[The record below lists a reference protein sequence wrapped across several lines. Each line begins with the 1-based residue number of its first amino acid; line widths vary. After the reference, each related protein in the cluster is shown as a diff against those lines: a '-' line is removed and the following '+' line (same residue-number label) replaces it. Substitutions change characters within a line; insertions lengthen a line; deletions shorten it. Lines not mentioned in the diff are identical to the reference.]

1 MEGAYAQEDP
11 QGIEAKLLTRPML
24 AQSYATVSIGLCA
37 TVELE
42 NTLLL
47 AERILKMNDPHV
59 NVQEVIVATPNRSLA
74 LRLERRD
81 SRLIVLLE
89 SRREGKTSALNKII
103 SRATGDILVIAS
115 ADIKMA
121 RDAIP
126 KLVKSL
132 IDHEDW
138 GLADSRVQMADSNRL
153 LMSKV
158 NGLLW
163 AVHNATLDDLDSEER
178 LAHAGDM
185 FAVRRKLIS
194 PVPSITNDD
203 AHIALEVRKQG
214 FKVKRVPK
222 AVVWITG
229 PTSPTDYITQR
240 SRILRGHLEL
250 IRKFRTTPT
259 TFEFSMSSRPS
270 RNAKLL
276 LKILTKL
283 GPTYIPALVTALYL
297 ELFSFQ
303 LAVLRTIFNTKNK
316 PWKIALTTKPSL
328 NT

>member
-11 QGIEAKLLTRPML
+11 QGIEVELLTRPTL

-42 NTLLL
+42 NTLSL
-47 AERILKMNDPHV
+47 AERILRIDDSQV
-59 NVQEVIVATPNRSLA
+59 NVQEVIVATTNRSLA

-89 SRREGKTSALNKII
+89 SKREGKTSALNKII

-138 GLADSRVQMADSNRL
+138 GLVDSRVQMADSNRL

-163 AVHNATLDDLDSEER
+163 AVHHATLDGLDSEAGV
-178 LAHAGDM
+178 AHAG
-185 FAVRRKLIS
+185 AIVPVRRKRLS
-194 PVPSITNDD
+194 PRQT
-203 AHIALEVRKQG
+203 
-214 FKVKRVPK
+214 
-222 AVVWITG
+222 
-229 PTSPTDYITQR
+229 
-240 SRILRGHLEL
+240 
-250 IRKFRTTPT
+250 
-259 TFEFSMSSRPS
+259 
-270 RNAKLL
+270 
-276 LKILTKL
+276 
-283 GPTYIPALVTALYL
+283 VTH
-297 ELFSFQ
+297 
-303 LAVLRTIFNTKNK
+303 T
-316 PWKIALTTKPSL
+316 
-328 NT
+328 

>member
-1 MEGAYAQEDP
+1 MEVYAQENLK
-11 QGIEAKLLTRPML
+11 GVKAERSTRPTL

-47 AERILKMNDPHV
+47 AERILKIDDPHV

-89 SRREGKTSALNKII
+89 SKREGKTSALNKII

-126 KLVKSL
+126 KLVKAL

-138 GLADSRVQMADSNRL
+138 GLADSRVQMADGNGL
-153 LMSKV
+153 LMDKV

-163 AVHNATLDDLDSEER
+163 TVHNATLDDLNYEEK

-185 FAVRRKLIS
+185 FAVRRKLIRQI
-194 PVPSITNDD
+194 PSITNDD
-203 AHIALEVRKQG
+203 AHVALGVQKQG
-214 FKVKRVPK
+214 FKIKRVPS

-229 PTSPTDYITQR
+229 PTSPADYVTQR
-240 SRILRGHLEL
+240 TRILRGHLEL

-259 TFEFSMSSRPS
+259 TFEFSMSSRPL
-270 RNAKLL
+270 RNARLL
-276 LKILTKL
+276 LKTLARL
-283 GPTYIPALVTALYL
+283 GPTYIPALATGLCM
-297 ELFSFQ
+297 EFFSFQ
-303 LAVLRTIFNTKNK
+303 LAVLRTIFSTKNK
-316 PWKIALTTKPSL
+316 PWKLALTTKPV
-328 NT
+328 